1 MTNRCGTP
9 GGEGRTRV
17 GDLGHRTG
25 EGPLP
30 GRRQLRITR
39 VLIVEDERLMG
50 ELLAAVVEEEPDLR
64 VVGVATS
71 VAEVAKYHARRP
83 ELVLMDYRLPD
94 GTGAEATRMIKARWP
109 ATRVLMLSAL
119 QDDETVLESI
129 RAGAD
134 GYLSKDRAADEIVA
148 AIRATRNGETLL
160 PPALLIEIAR
170 RVMVGRAKASTDQ
183 YVEPLT
189 PRQREI
195 LRELACGRSAREI
208 CERLTLSPNTLRT
221 HIQRILAKLGAHSKL
236 EAVTTALRLG
246 IVALP
251 HDAEPAAQP
260 AAHPGI
266 LLGHDGPRRQPG
278 ADAGQ

>member
-1 MTNRCGTP
+1 MP
-9 GGEGRTRV
+9 
-17 GDLGHRTG
+17 
-25 EGPLP
+25 
-30 GRRQLRITR
+30 
-39 VLIVEDERLMG
+39 
-50 ELLAAVVEEEPDLR
+50 
-64 VVGVATS
+64 
-71 VAEVAKYHARRP
+71 ARRHD

-119 QDDETVLESI
+119 QDDEAVLESI

-160 PPALLIEIAR
+160 PPALLIAIAR
-170 RVMVGRAKASTDQ
+170 RVMAGRAKATADQ

-208 CERLTLSPNTLRT
+208 CDRLTLSPNTLRT

-251 HDAEPAAQP
+251 QEAESSLPPPTPAGNDAA
-260 AAHPGI
+260 
-266 LLGHDGPRRQPG
+266 RRGPG
-278 ADAGQ
+278 ANVDA